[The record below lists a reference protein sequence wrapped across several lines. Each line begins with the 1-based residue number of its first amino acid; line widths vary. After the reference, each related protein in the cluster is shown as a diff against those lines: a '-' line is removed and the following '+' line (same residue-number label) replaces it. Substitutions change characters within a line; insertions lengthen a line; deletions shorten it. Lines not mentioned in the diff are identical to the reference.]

1 MRTELFFNDRRC
13 GRKFFPSSFD
23 IASPLQSV
31 SMKSGE
37 AVDLAASERILRS
50 AREQI
55 AAKGILGLRVAD
67 VAAAAYSSVTQ
78 IYRYFGSREGLLARV
93 LGDIYEEQLDAALQ
107 VVLAALGSDGPL
119 TIDEIVRALPSPT
132 DEALQANSEIRIQ
145 ILAVSVNNE
154 ELRDRLRLIS
164 QQQVVKWERS
174 IEVVLERLPVSER
187 FDPRIF
193 TMNLVMQMA
202 YYRKLLGSA
211 GFSEEEYREYLRD
224 LLRSM
229 PQQS

>member
-1 MRTELFFNDRRC
+1 MIDV
-13 GRKFFPSSFD
+13 G
-23 IASPLQSV
+23 
-31 SMKSGE
+31 
-37 AVDLAASERILRS
+37 ASERILRS

-107 VVLAALGSDGPL
+107 VVLTTLGSDGPL
-119 TIDEIVRALPSPT
+119 TLDDIVRALPSPT
-132 DEALQANSEIRIQ
+132 NEALQANSEIRIQ

-154 ELRDRLRLIS
+154 ELRDRLHLIS
-164 QQQVVKWERS
+164 QQQLVKWERS

>member
-1 MRTELFFNDRRC
+1 ME
-13 GRKFFPSSFD
+13 
-23 IASPLQSV
+23 
-31 SMKSGE
+31 SGE
-37 AVDLAASERILRS
+37 LIDLAASERILRS

-67 VAAAAYSSVTQ
+67 VATTAYSSVTQ

-107 VVLAALGSDGPL
+107 VVLATLGSDGPL
-119 TIDEIVRALPSPT
+119 TLDDIVRALPSPT

>member
-1 MRTELFFNDRRC
+1 ME
-13 GRKFFPSSFD
+13 
-23 IASPLQSV
+23 
-31 SMKSGE
+31 SGE
-37 AVDLAASERILRS
+37 LIDLAASERILRS

-107 VVLAALGSDGPL
+107 VVLATLGSDGPL
-119 TIDEIVRALPSPT
+119 TLDDIVRALPSPT

>member
-1 MRTELFFNDRRC
+1 ME
-13 GRKFFPSSFD
+13 
-23 IASPLQSV
+23 
-31 SMKSGE
+31 SGE
-37 AVDLAASERILRS
+37 LIDLAASERILRS

>member
-1 MRTELFFNDRRC
+1 ME
-13 GRKFFPSSFD
+13 
-23 IASPLQSV
+23 
-31 SMKSGE
+31 SGE
-37 AVDLAASERILRS
+37 LIDLAASERILRS

-67 VAAAAYSSVTQ
+67 VATTAYSSVTQ

-93 LGDIYEEQLDAALQ
+93 LGDIYEEQLDAALR
-107 VVLAALGSDGPL
+107 VVLATLGSDGPL
-119 TIDEIVRALPSPT
+119 TLDDIVKALPSPT

-174 IEVVLERLPVSER
+174 IEVVLERLPVAER

>member
-1 MRTELFFNDRRC
+1 MNLH
-13 GRKFFPSSFD
+13 
-23 IASPLQSV
+23 
-31 SMKSGE
+31 
-37 AVDLAASERILRS
+37 
-50 AREQI
+50 
-55 AAKGILGLRVAD
+55 AD
-67 VAAAAYSSVTQ
+67 VELAPAALCELP
-78 IYRYFGSREGLLARV
+78 RRE
-93 LGDIYEEQLDAALQ
+93 LDAALR
-107 VVLAALGSDGPL
+107 VVLATLGSDGPL
-119 TIDEIVRALPSPT
+119 TLDDIVRALPSPT

>member
-1 MRTELFFNDRRC
+1 ME
-13 GRKFFPSSFD
+13 
-23 IASPLQSV
+23 
-31 SMKSGE
+31 SGE
-37 AVDLAASERILRS
+37 LIDLAASERILRS

-67 VAAAAYSSVTQ
+67 VATTAYSSVTQ

-107 VVLAALGSDGPL
+107 VVLATLGSDGPL
-119 TIDEIVRALPSPT
+119 TLDDIVKALPSPT

>member
-1 MRTELFFNDRRC
+1 
-13 GRKFFPSSFD
+13 
-23 IASPLQSV
+23 
-31 SMKSGE
+31 MKSGE

-107 VVLAALGSDGPL
+107 VVLATLGSDGPL
-119 TIDEIVRALPSPT
+119 TLDDIVRALPSPT

>member
-1 MRTELFFNDRRC
+1 ME
-13 GRKFFPSSFD
+13 
-23 IASPLQSV
+23 
-31 SMKSGE
+31 SGE
-37 AVDLAASERILRS
+37 LIDLAASERILRS

-107 VVLAALGSDGPL
+107 VVLATLGSDGPL
-119 TIDEIVRALPSPT
+119 TLDDIVKALPSPT

>member
-1 MRTELFFNDRRC
+1 
-13 GRKFFPSSFD
+13 
-23 IASPLQSV
+23 
-31 SMKSGE
+31 MKSGE

>member
-1 MRTELFFNDRRC
+1 ME
-13 GRKFFPSSFD
+13 
-23 IASPLQSV
+23 
-31 SMKSGE
+31 SGE
-37 AVDLAASERILRS
+37 LIDVGASERILRS

-107 VVLAALGSDGPL
+107 VVLATLGSDGPL
-119 TIDEIVRALPSPT
+119 TLDDIVRALPSPT

>member
-1 MRTELFFNDRRC
+1 ME
-13 GRKFFPSSFD
+13 
-23 IASPLQSV
+23 
-31 SMKSGE
+31 SGE
-37 AVDLAASERILRS
+37 LIDVGASERILRS

-107 VVLAALGSDGPL
+107 VVLTTLGSDGPL
-119 TIDEIVRALPSPT
+119 TLDDIVRALPSPT
-132 DEALQANSEIRIQ
+132 NEALQANSEIRIQ

-154 ELRDRLRLIS
+154 ELRDRLHLIS
-164 QQQVVKWERS
+164 QQQLVKWERS

>member
-1 MRTELFFNDRRC
+1 ME
-13 GRKFFPSSFD
+13 
-23 IASPLQSV
+23 
-31 SMKSGE
+31 SGE
-37 AVDLAASERILRS
+37 LIDLAASERILRS

-107 VVLAALGSDGPL
+107 VVLATLGSDGPL
-119 TIDEIVRALPSPT
+119 TLADIVRALPSPT

>member
-1 MRTELFFNDRRC
+1 M
-13 GRKFFPSSFD
+13 
-23 IASPLQSV
+23 I
-31 SMKSGE
+31 
-37 AVDLAASERILRS
+37 DLAASERILRS

-107 VVLAALGSDGPL
+107 VVLATLGSDGPL
-119 TIDEIVRALPSPT
+119 TLDDIVRALPSPT

>member
-1 MRTELFFNDRRC
+1 ME
-13 GRKFFPSSFD
+13 
-23 IASPLQSV
+23 
-31 SMKSGE
+31 SGE
-37 AVDLAASERILRS
+37 LIDLAASERILRS

-93 LGDIYEEQLDAALQ
+93 LGDIYEEQLDAALR
-107 VVLAALGSDGPL
+107 VVLATLGSDGPL
-119 TIDEIVRALPSPT
+119 TLDDIVRALPSPT